1 MTAFW
6 HWYVVIIT
14 LAVTAAL
21 VWLFYGT
28 SRMRVEETPD
38 SEGTTG
44 HVWDEDLREY
54 NNPMPRWWLWMFYIS
69 AIFSVLYLVLY
80 PGLGR
85 YEGVL
90 GWSQEKQH
98 DEQVARA
105 AQDFESAYG
114 ELAALPVDELAQD
127 SRALEAGRNI
137 FAHNCSTCHGSDAR
151 GAEGYPNLTNNQWI
165 WGGEPERVLET
176 IQHGRQALMTPFG
189 DMLSDQEITR
199 TAAYVQQL
207 AGRRADATMAA
218 AGKKVF
224 DMHCVACHGP
234 DGTGNIHLGA
244 PDLTAGVYTYGGDLN
259 TIRTTIRS
267 GRNGQMPAQLELLGE
282 ARTRLV
288 AAYVLSLNQDDHAEK

>member
-1 MTAFW
+1 MKTCANTTTPCRAGGCGCSIFRPFSAFFTW
-6 HWYVVIIT
+6 CCIRAW
-14 LAVTAAL
+14 AAMKAC
-21 VWLFYGT
+21 WAGARKSSMT
-28 SRMRVEETPD
+28 SRWPER
-38 SEGTTG
+38 
-44 HVWDEDLREY
+44 
-54 NNPMPRWWLWMFYIS
+54 PRTSKAPTANWPRCRLTSWHRTR
-69 AIFSVLYLVLY
+69 
-80 PGLGR
+80 GR
-85 YEGVL
+85 
-90 GWSQEKQH
+90 WR
-98 DEQVARA
+98 RA
-105 AQDFESAYG
+105 AIS
-114 ELAALPVDELAQD
+114 LPTTAPPATDRM
-127 SRALEAGRNI
+127 RA
-137 FAHNCSTCHGSDAR
+137 DAR

-176 IQHGRQALMTPFG
+176 IQPGRQALMTPFG